1 VITYYQII
9 NAYIIKLLK
18 MKKIILLAIAAVVT
32 ASFTANAAGGK
43 VKIRHNGKMLEVSAS
58 ALQAHINHG
67 DVQLFAYKGS
77 FLSQAEINADLAA
90 IEQEFVDNP
99 RDDYEFDEEEPPS
112 EPEF

>member
-1 VITYYQII
+1 VIT
-9 NAYIIKLLK
+9 
-18 MKKIILLAIAAVVT
+18 AVVA

-43 VKIRHNGKMLEVSAS
+43 VKIKHKGKVIEVSS
-58 ALQAHINHG
+58 NALGSHLDHG
-67 DVQLFAYKGS
+67 DVQLFLFRGS
-77 FLSQAEINADLAA
+77 LLSQAEINAILASELSS